1 MVRFTKKRE
10 ICKQQKTSSKYFF
23 SWRNILRKFR
33 WNNFHSCS
41 VISQYDKTR
50 SLVFFENE
58 ENCDDIPH
66 KTQNTHFEREQQ
78 NNQHPLVLICVQRC
92 CSEVQLVLKIT
103 SFRCIWTCA
112 AGVPPSTNVVQC
124 SAVDQKG
131 NSLGCSLS
139 LRVTS
144 MCKQHPCPHTA
155 CMEMHSV
162 HTLCNTRCQREMSKT
177 VVQCSQDRVLKAGS
191 ENAMRRWCATQCC
204 WYRLIDR
211 ESIPS

>member
-1 MVRFTKKRE
+1 M
-10 ICKQQKTSSKYFF
+10 
-23 SWRNILRKFR
+23 
-33 WNNFHSCS
+33 
-41 VISQYDKTR
+41 ISQYDKTR

-92 CSEVQLVLKIT
+92 CSEVQLVLKAPALDA
-103 SFRCIWTCA
+103 FELVLLVCHQ
-112 AGVPPSTNVVQC
+112 VPMLC
-124 SAVDQKG
+124 SAVHQKG